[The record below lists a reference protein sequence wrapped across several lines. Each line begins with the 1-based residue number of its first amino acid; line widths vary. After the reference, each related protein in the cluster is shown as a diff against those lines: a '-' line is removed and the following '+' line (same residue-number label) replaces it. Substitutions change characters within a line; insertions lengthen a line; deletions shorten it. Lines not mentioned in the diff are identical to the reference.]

1 MNETMSVYGGVTYTC
16 DQHVKYTEGAVAYLL
31 FDVHDYFK
39 KKHHT
44 ASIVRR
50 NMISVAPHSS
60 PAEGH
65 VVFSAT
71 RTSAWILVRSPE
83 DRKADAFHLLRL
95 LQARFAEAIGRYSSG
110 TRAYAVESVTSS
122 SSIRSQVK
130 TQKHPPVLESYQPED
145 VVKGMQQGRLSMLR
159 VGPDHDADYAH
170 ELLHFHGDHLS
181 VMSRTGREEL
191 SVTLHHVTDTHHL
204 ADVLNVRGAF
214 LHSTT
219 SGSPASSILEEW
231 ETSGYSQTV
240 TSLLSILECYT
251 DDCAGVPAVCSAL
264 RRELVRVSCNNF
276 LMNGTEC
283 L

>member
-1 MNETMSVYGGVTYTC
+1 MNEAMSVYGGVTYTC
-16 DQHVKYTEGAVAYLL
+16 GPHVKYTEGAVAYLL

-44 ASIVRR
+44 ESIVRR

-71 RTSAWILVRSPE
+71 RTTAWILVRSPA

-130 TQKHPPVLESYQPED
+130 AQKHPPVLKSYRPED
-145 VVKGMQQGRLSMLR
+145 VVKGMKQGHLSMLR
-159 VGPDHDADYAH
+159 VGPDHEADLVY
-170 ELLHFHGDHLS
+170 ELLHLDNDHLS
-181 VMSRTGREEL
+181 VMSCDGRKEL
-191 SVTLHHVTDTHHL
+191 HATLDHITDTQHL
-204 ADVLNVRGAF
+204 ASVLKVRGPSLESTAG
-214 LHSTT
+214 HSI
-219 SGSPASSILEEW
+219 PSSILEEW
-231 ETSGYSQTV
+231 ETSGYSHTV
-240 TSLLSILECYT
+240 ISLLSILERYIG
-251 DDCAGVPAVCSAL
+251 DCAGVHGVCSAL
-264 RRELVRVSCNNF
+264 RRELVRVSCNIF
-276 LMNGTEC
+276 MNTSEC
-283 L
+283 F